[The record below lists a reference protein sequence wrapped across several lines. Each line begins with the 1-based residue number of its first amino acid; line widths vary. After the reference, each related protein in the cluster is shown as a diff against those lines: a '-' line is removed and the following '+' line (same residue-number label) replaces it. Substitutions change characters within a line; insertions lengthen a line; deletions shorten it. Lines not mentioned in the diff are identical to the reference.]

1 MSNVCYFWRTVLVKF
16 HPFYTQKGR
25 SNDPG
30 KNMYIYNI
38 TSLATSTFV
47 FTLISKDKKNELL
60 GVTRSYN
67 ESV

>member
-1 MSNVCYFWRTVLVKF
+1 MKF

-30 KNMYIYNI
+30 KNMYIYIYNI